1 MAFTH
6 ELNCPL
12 QAVTLQNEV
21 ANLTAETVAAFNY
34 AVNGL
39 IFDPVLAWQ
48 DMAALTGL
56 DVAASSTAVYTFYV
70 RPVIDPTTFIITQ
83 VFEVEKSD
91 DVANGLFTPVVPFPI
106 YLIPTRTNGVLFVKD
121 FVPFATY
128 LANDLAKFWPDFYK
142 AKVGFVAWA
151 AFNPDDWEMVAIA
164 DVNTA
169 RAIIG
174 NMMVRNDNLVAFV
187 GGTTLLNAVGITTT
201 YIPYIAYTAQ

>member
-39 IFDPVLAWQ
+39 IFPEVAAWQ

-70 RPVIDPTTFIITQ
+70 RPVIDPTTFAITQ

-91 DVANGLFTPVVPFPI
+91 DVPNGLYTPWLPFPI
-106 YLIPTRTNGVLFVKD
+106 ILIPTRTNGVVFVKD
-121 FVPFATY
+121 FVPWATY
-128 LANDLAKFWPDFYK
+128 LAGDLAKFWPDFYA
-142 AKVGFVAWA
+142 AKVGFVAWV
-151 AFNPDDWEMVAIA
+151 AFNPDDWTMVAIA
-164 DVNTA
+164 DVNSA
-169 RAIIG
+169 RAIVG
-174 NMMVRNDNLVAFV
+174 NMMVRNANLVAFI
-187 GGTTLLNAVGITTT
+187 GGTDLLNAAGITTT
-201 YIPYIAYTAQ
+201 YFPYIAYTAQ